1 MSKNSKKPTHRQ
13 TNQRTNGP
21 TQKPYIELRYM
32 QLNIWQNTARPWH
45 NGTNSTSSNL
55 NTLRHRP
62 CVTNTRLKNITIN
75 VAPNTHSTLHII
87 QPGFNMSNSWATTTD
102 RENEK
107 TNYRTNQTDNTNNRF
122 TKKKQGQ
129 VRRQMFELVPQL
141 HAWLTDQPN

>member
-1 MSKNSKKPTHRQ
+1 MGHMR
-13 TNQRTNGP
+13 
-21 TQKPYIELRYM
+21 
-32 QLNIWQNTARPWH
+32 LNLWQNTARPWH
-45 NGTNSTSSNL
+45 NGTNSISSNL

-87 QPGFNMSNSWATTTD
+87 QPGSNMSNSWVTTTD

-122 TKKKQGQ
+122 TKKTRSSKASD
-129 VRRQMFELVPQL
+129 VRIGPSATCVIDWPTKLMNSWTQMSS
-141 HAWLTDQPN
+141 